1 MKSVIIGCTVAVLI
15 AVLSAVIL
23 SMFGLSSAD
32 LFSGSNVRL

>member
-1 MKSVIIGCTVAVLI
+1 MKSVIIGSIVAVLI

>member
-1 MKSVIIGCTVAVLI
+1 MKSVIIGSVAAILI

-32 LFSGSNVRL
+32 LFSTPNVRL